1 MVIVSARERRMENRN
16 ARGDRSVNKVEAV
29 LAEQLPGARPDRG
42 EPLGSGVSS
51 GLFRARSV
59 PSAALRARRGRM
71 RVTDIQQVIPSAR
84 SAGRGFHAY
93 SAKHLD
99 MLTARAGLTPDE
111 RLAVRAVATVLPFR
125 TNSYVIENLI
135 DWTAA
140 PDDPI
145 YRLVFPQPDMLPAAD
160 VHRIADM
167 LAGGAPEAGLR
178 AAAHEIRMRL
188 NPHPAGQLLLN
199 GPSLHG
205 RPLPGLQHKY
215 PETVLFFPRQGQTCH
230 AYCSYC
236 FRWAQFVDEP
246 DLKMATDDIA
256 TLVAYL
262 GEHQEVTSVLITG
275 GDPMIM
281 GEAVL
286 RRYVGPL
293 IDPRNGLDHLESIR
307 IGTKSL
313 AYWPQRFVTDP
324 DADDTLRLFGEV
336 IASGRTLAVMA
347 HFSHPRELE
356 PPVLAE
362 AVRRIRDTGAVI
374 RTQAPLIRSINDH
387 PAAWQQMWRAQVRM
401 GMVPYYMFVERDT
414 GPQDYFAVPLAR
426 GYEVFR
432 EAYQGVSGLARTVRG
447 PSMSATPGKVCV
459 DGVTEVAGV
468 KVFVLHMIQARDP
481 DLVGTPFFARFDPAA
496 CWLTDLEPVFAS
508 RFPFEPVGYEAVP
521 DELPG
526 LFPREPDEPGEL
538 MVPAM

>member
-1 MVIVSARERRMENRN
+1 
-16 ARGDRSVNKVEAV
+16 
-29 LAEQLPGARPDRG
+29 
-42 EPLGSGVSS
+42 
-51 GLFRARSV
+51 
-59 PSAALRARRGRM
+59 
-71 RVTDIQQVIPSAR
+71 VTDIQQVVPPAR
-84 SAGRGFHAY
+84 PAGRGFHAY

-99 MLTARAGLTPDE
+99 MLTQRAGLSPGE
-111 RLAVRAVATVLPFR
+111 RLAVRAVAAVLPFR
-125 TNSYVIENLI
+125 ANSYVVENLI
-135 DWTAA
+135 DWNQA

-160 VHRIADM
+160 VRRLADM
-167 LAGGAPEAGLR
+167 ISGVAPQAVLR
-178 AAAHEIRMRL
+178 AAAHEIRLRL

-199 GPSLHG
+199 APSLHG

-262 GEHQEVTSVLITG
+262 GEHPEVTSVLITG

-286 RRYVGPL
+286 RRYVEPL
-293 IDPRNGLDHLESIR
+293 LDPRLDHLESIR

-324 DADDTLRLFGEV
+324 DADATLRLFGEV
-336 IASGRTLAVMA
+336 VAAGRTLALMA

-356 PPVLAE
+356 PSLLDL
-362 AVRRIRDTGAVI
+362 AVRRICSTGAVI
-374 RTQAPLIRSINDH
+374 RTQAPLIRSINDD
-387 PAAWQQMWRAQVRM
+387 PAAWRAMWRAQVRM

-426 GYEVFR
+426 GYEIFR
-432 EAYQGVSGLARTVRG
+432 AAYQGVSGLCRTVRG

-459 DGVTEVAGV
+459 DGVTEVAGLE
-468 KVFVLHMIQARDP
+468 VFVLRMIQARDP
-481 DLVGTPFFARFDPAA
+481 RLAGTPFFARFDPAA
-496 CWLTDLEPVFAS
+496 TWLTDLEPAFAD
-508 RFPFEPVGYEAVP
+508 RFPYESAGY
-521 DELPG
+521 DETSGPRPG
-526 LFPREPDEPGEL
+526 LGPKVPDEPGEL
-538 MVPAM
+538 MVPAI